1 MKPIEPKINKQQ
13 PADSEIKMYTPAE
26 LIPEWSKSC
35 LSDAENSLTTSFP
48 SFDVVLKKKLRGT
61 VGVYAGY
68 GGTKK
73 SLCALQS
80 CRRSIF
86 DNNRLIKA
94 DYWNLEMSTHQFISR
109 LMNNSFKQEED
120 EPGYMPHLQYADF
133 AENIIQSAYKLGQKE
148 LQTAESGFMQAFDR
162 HFGDT
167 LKIGRKSGLTVQE
180 IYNDV
185 KRKKE
190 RGQVLDI
197 VAIDGLSM
205 LDGEGFSETDR
216 FGNVTKMLKE
226 IANEFN
232 IHVPIICHLSKG
244 GNKHQREIMHLIRG
258 SEKITDN
265 MDFCIQFSLIV
276 DPSKGTPK
284 APVYMTDKGWVRLY
298 DKRGSGIIMDK
309 IYDFDWKTL
318 NMTESNEDPMSYETK
333 EEKNGF

>member
-1 MKPIEPKINKQQ
+1 MKPVEPKISK
-13 PADSEIKMYTPAE
+13 PETVPTEIRMYTPSE
-26 LIPEWSKSC
+26 LIPEWSKAC
-35 LSDAENSLTTSFP
+35 LSDTDNPLTTSFP
-48 SFDVVLKKKLRGT
+48 SFDLVLKNKLRGT

-73 SLCALQS
+73 SLSALQS

-94 DYWNLEMSTHQFISR
+94 NYWNLEMSSHQFISR
-109 LMNNSFKQEED
+109 LMNNSFTQDED
-120 EPGYMPHLQYADF
+120 ETEYMPHLQYADY
-133 AENIIQSAYKLGQKE
+133 AESIIQKANKIGELKRQQVEKE
-148 LQTAESGFMQAFDR
+148 LMSAFDR
-162 HFGDT
+162 HFGNT
-167 LKIGRKSGLTVQE
+167 LHIGRKSSLHVRE
-180 IYNDV
+180 IYEDV
-185 KRKKE
+185 KRKKK
-190 RGQVLDI
+190 RGDILDI

-205 LDGEGFSETDR
+205 LDGDGHGENEKFT
-216 FGNVTKMLKE
+216 NITKMLKE

-232 IHVPIICHLSKG
+232 VHVPIICHLSKG

-265 MDFCIQFSLIV
+265 MDFCLQFSLIV
-276 DPSKGTPK
+276 DPSKGSVK
-284 APVYMTDKGWVRLY
+284 APVYMTNKGWVRLY

-318 NMTESNEDPMSYETK
+318 NMNESNEDPMSYELK

>member
-1 MKPIEPKINKQQ
+1 MEPIKPKVNKQE
-13 PADSEIKMYTPAE
+13 PAVTEIKMFTPAE
-26 LIPEWSKSC
+26 LVPEWSKAC
-35 LSDAENSLTTSFP
+35 LSDTENPLTTSFP
-48 SFDVVLKKKLRGT
+48 SFDMVLKNKLRGT

-73 SLCALQS
+73 SLSALQS

-94 DYWNLEMSTHQFISR
+94 NYWNLEMSSHQFISR
-109 LMNNSFKQEED
+109 LMNNSFTQEED

-133 AENIIQSAYKLGQKE
+133 AEGLIQQAHKLGEKE
-148 LQTAESGFMQAFDR
+148 LQHTEKEFMAAFDR
-162 HFGDT
+162 HFGNT
-167 LKIGRKSGLTVQE
+167 LHIGRKSGLHVRE
-180 IYNDV
+180 VYEDV
-185 KRKKE
+185 KRKKQ
-190 RGQVLDI
+190 RGDILDI

-205 LDGEGFSETDR
+205 LDGDGNSESDK
-216 FGNVTKMLKE
+216 FMNITKMLKE

-232 IHVPIICHLSKG
+232 VHVPIICHLSKG

-265 MDFCIQFSLIV
+265 MDFCLQFSLIV
-276 DPSKGTPK
+276 DSSKGSAK
-284 APVYMTDKGWVRLY
+284 APVYMTNKGWVRLY

-318 NMTESNEDPMSYETK
+318 NMNESNEDPMSYEIK